1 MEKKKN
7 NIWLTVGVIVV
18 CILLL
23 YWLFAR
29 TLIVEDEGLEGVQ
42 GSTMIEQG
50 VSE

>member
-7 NIWLTVGVIVV
+7 NIWLTVAVIII
-18 CILLL
+18 CILLI

-29 TLIVEDEGLEGVQ
+29 TLIVEDEGLENAPGA
-42 GSTMIEQG
+42 MIEQG